1 MSLKIKKILDLFTVD
16 KYYLMSNEAL
26 ENEAAKWHIG
36 GYVVPL
42 GPTNVIDRQVIIDAL
57 IKKDSANNS
66 RIAIFVSIIAL
77 VISILG
83 IILK

>member
-1 MSLKIKKILDLFTVD
+1 MDSKIKKILDLFKVD

-26 ENEAAKWHIG
+26 QNEAAKWHIG
-36 GYVVPL
+36 GCVVPFS
-42 GPTNVIDRQVIIDAL
+42 PVNIIDRKVIIDAL

-66 RIAIFVSIIAL
+66 RMAIFISIVAL

-83 IILK
+83 IIF